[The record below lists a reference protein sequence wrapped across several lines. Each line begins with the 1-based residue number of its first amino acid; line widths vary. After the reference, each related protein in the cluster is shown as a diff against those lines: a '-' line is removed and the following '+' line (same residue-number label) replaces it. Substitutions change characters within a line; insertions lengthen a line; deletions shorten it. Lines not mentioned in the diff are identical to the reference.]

1 MQKYQRLQS
10 EVEELVEIAKSESS
24 ESNNDLIGNIHI
36 LAEKLKNLQVSTTE
50 NSKIVENVCNQIEKS
65 QPNDKPDNIDGVKYH
80 LWFKPSLNQAND
92 YVKLNSLEQRI
103 NKIENIV
110 GGDVNKFSL
119 LTTFTNDKNLS
130 DAVQVLSSK
139 VSKLDSNQ
147 LEKIDARLHMIID
160 KLSQISERKAQLEE
174 IEKNSKINELYDLL
188 FKSDK
193 HSAQLNQVVERL
205 ENLNVLHEQGNHIF
219 VFELNIIFI
228 IFQQCNS
235 HLHFLTWI

>member
-1 MQKYQRLQS
+1 MQS
-10 EVEELVEIAKSESS
+10 EVQELIDIAKSESS

-65 QPNDKPDNIDGVKYH
+65 QPKDDKSDNIDGVKYH

-103 NKIENIV
+103 NKVENIV

-119 LTTFTNDKNLS
+119 LTTFTNDKNLF

-193 HSAQLNQVVERL
+193 HSTQLNQVVERL
-205 ENLNVLHEQGNHIF
+205 ENLNVLHEQGNNIF
-219 VFELNIIFI
+219 YIKTYLHLN
-228 IFQQCNS
+228 
-235 HLHFLTWI
+235 